1 MNVALV
7 YDRVNK
13 WGGAERVLGA
23 LHHLYPEA
31 PLYTA
36 VYDKAR
42 TSWADQFAVK
52 PSFLTNIPF
61 AKSAHEAFPWFTP
74 LAFETFSFDG
84 YDAVISVTSAEAKDI
99 ITKPGTTHICYCLTP
114 TRYLW
119 SGSDSY
125 RQNPGFGA
133 FNLMARLGLTLLAP
147 ILRSW
152 DLVGAQRP
160 DAYIAISE
168 RVKKRIEKYYHRDVA
183 AVVYPPVD
191 AARFMRESKAYKT
204 AKKNGYFL
212 TVSRL
217 VGYKRIDLLIE
228 AFNKLKLPLVIIG
241 DGYQK
246 GELKRIAGPT
256 ITFVDRYLTDS
267 ELVRYYG
274 ECRAFVYAADEDFG
288 IAAVEAQ
295 SCGKPVI
302 AYRHSG
308 VSETVSVGVTGLLFE
323 KQHVTSVMDAVR
335 KFQSARFD
343 PEECRKN
350 AMRFDTNVFERT
362 MKGVIQT
369 ILKQQS
375 L

>member
-1 MNVALV
+1 
-7 YDRVNK
+7 
-13 WGGAERVLGA
+13 
-23 LHHLYPEA
+23 
-31 PLYTA
+31 
-36 VYDKAR
+36 
-42 TSWADQFAVK
+42 
-52 PSFLTNIPF
+52 
-61 AKSAHEAFPWFTP
+61 
-74 LAFETFSFDG
+74 
-84 YDAVISVTSAEAKDI
+84 
-99 ITKPGTTHICYCLTP
+99 
-114 TRYLW
+114 
-119 SGSDSY
+119 
-125 RQNPGFGA
+125 
-133 FNLMARLGLTLLAP
+133 
-147 ILRSW
+147 
-152 DLVGAQRP
+152 
-160 DAYIAISE
+160 
-168 RVKKRIEKYYHRDVA
+168 
-183 AVVYPPVD
+183 
-191 AARFMRESKAYKT
+191 
-204 AKKNGYFL
+204 
-212 TVSRL
+212 VSRL